1 VGEDR
6 QGRSAAR
13 RRQVEVLVV
22 GCVRHVTIPGRFVRL
37 GARLIIL
44 LVGAMLIVP
53 AARAAEGMEP
63 PLELMYAKPNTLVAG
78 RLLKINP
85 SGRLVFSF
93 GDLLSGQ
100 SPPAGYIFA
109 FSLYKQDPTRP
120 GQWRANSS
128 GAEIL
133 VSLGIE
139 PALFEDTR
147 QLRAILKASQN
158 KAESGERRLWQDLL
172 KALKGKNPALQNL
185 AANQIAM
192 DPELRELAGKRDQ
205 KAFQHLVLDQGALPS
220 ARTAL
225 LVGAQKNPEELG
237 DWWQEAARYVLET
250 TPVGG
255 YASGTGDPGA
265 LVLSAFSMLEAAGQE
280 LPTKL
285 VSRWVESTI
294 PLASERAL
302 LALRRSDPSSERAAI
317 RNALANQQLPEQTR
331 KFLNDHLRRLD
342 LLETRLRAQK
352 EGSH

>member
-1 VGEDR
+1 
-6 QGRSAAR
+6 
-13 RRQVEVLVV
+13 
-22 GCVRHVTIPGRFVRL
+22 VTIPGRFVRL

-93 GDLLSGQ
+93 GELLSGQ
-100 SPPAGYIFA
+100 SPPAGNIDVSVPNDVLGQVKAGKGYIFA

-158 KAESGERRLWQDLL
+158 KAESGERRLWLHLL

-225 LVGAQKNPEELG
+225 LVGAQNNPEELG